1 MKNPEKI
8 KPVNLAAMDDSF
20 DDLPESD
27 QHQKGQK
34 SQTELDNLETGKKIK
49 FSEMFRYATK
59 RLGFQ
64 VISICRKLF

>member
-1 MKNPEKI
+1 
-8 KPVNLAAMDDSF
+8 MDSSF

-34 SQTELDNLETGKKIK
+34 SLTELDIENGKKIK

-59 RLGFQ
+59 RHDF
-64 VISICRKLF
+64 